1 MAGGATTCAW
11 PSGADHAYVSVMT
24 DALYVMAPVFNEAE
38 NLPRLFDAFRE
49 IAADHGERFAVS
61 FVLVDDGSTD
71 GTAALAR
78 ELAVGVEL
86 TVLEH
91 GVNRGPGS
99 AFATVFEH
107 LAPHIKPGDSIVT
120 MEGDNTSRHDLLRLM
135 LRRAEEGHDAVF
147 ASPYMYGG
155 GILHTTP
162 VRMFM
167 SHVANLFVKEL
178 LGVHGLLTVSSFY
191 RLYRGASL
199 QRLQVA
205 YGAQIVERR
214 GYESMVEMVLKMTY
228 LGLSVSEVPMVLDT
242 KRRAGKSKLKVFR
255 TAFGYLALF
264 RGKRR
269 WRRQASATAAS
280 G

>member
-1 MAGGATTCAW
+1 MA
-11 PSGADHAYVSVMT
+11 

-49 IAADHGERFAVS
+49 IAAEHGERFAVS

-71 GTAALAR
+71 GTPTLAR
-78 ELAVGVEL
+78 ELADGVDL

-91 GVNRGPGS
+91 GTNRGPGS
-99 AFATVFEH
+99 AFATAFEH
-107 LAPHIKPGDSIVT
+107 LASRIGPGDSIVT

-162 VRMFM
+162 IRMFM
-167 SHVANLFVKEL
+167 SHAANLFVKEL

-191 RLYRGASL
+191 RLYRGGCL
-199 QRLQVA
+199 QRLQAA
-205 YGAQIVERR
+205 YGDRIVERR
-214 GYESMVEMVLKMTY
+214 GYESMVEMVVKMTY
-228 LGLSVSEVPMVLDT
+228 LGISISEVPMVLDT
-242 KRRAGKSKLKVFR
+242 KHRAGKSKLKIRKTVL
-255 TAFGYLALF
+255 GYMALF
-264 RGKRR
+264 RAKRG
-269 WRRQASATAAS
+269 WQRRASAAAS
-280 G
+280 D

>member
-1 MAGGATTCAW
+1 
-11 PSGADHAYVSVMT
+11 MT
-24 DALYVMAPVFNEAE
+24 DALYVMAPVFNETE

-49 IAADHGERFAVS
+49 IATDHGERFAVS

-99 AFATVFEH
+99 AFATAFEH
-107 LAPHIKPGDSIVT
+107 LASRIGPGDSIVT

-135 LRRAEEGHDAVF
+135 LRRADEGHDAVF

-162 VRMFM
+162 IRMFL

-191 RLYRGASL
+191 RLYRGACL
-199 QRLQVA
+199 QRLQAA
-205 YGAQIVERR
+205 YGVRIVERR

-228 LGLSVSEVPMVLDT
+228 LRLSVSEVPMVLDT
-242 KRRAGKSKLKVFR
+242 KRRAGKSKLKIRR
-255 TAFGYLALF
+255 TALGYLALF

-269 WRRQASATAAS
+269 WQRQASAAAAS
-280 G
+280 D